1 MLVKWPPPPPGH
13 HQLHRDL
20 VHIFRKGPNQS
31 LRVLK
36 KRLSFI
42 IALLSTPSKSLQLIQ
57 CQYEPELW
65 RPEVETRRVNT
76 REVRALPLRSLHRFP
91 DLFRSNIINL
101 IQWSRPLLIFPNHTQ
116 WCADNKNPK
125 SGEFARFPPWKREQR
140 WFCVQVYKT
149 TFWKRKIIVFWGKI
163 STKWHPWS
171 KYTWIVKEMTNQDSE
186 QSHPCGPR
194 LWKCLP
200 GLKMFTCLP
209 CLLANYN

>member
-1 MLVKWPPPPPGH
+1 MLVKWPDPTTTTTHHPPPGH
-13 HQLHRDL
+13 HQLRRDL

-42 IALLSTPSKSLQLIQ
+42 SALLSTPSKSLQLIQ

-116 WCADNKNPK
+116 CADNKNPK

-140 WFCVQVYKT
+140 WFCVQVCKT
-149 TFWKRKIIVFWGKI
+149 TFWKERLSYFGAKIVQNDICDQNI
-163 STKWHPWS
+163 
-171 KYTWIVKEMTNQDSE
+171 
-186 QSHPCGPR
+186 
-194 LWKCLP
+194 L
-200 GLKMFTCLP
+200 GL
-209 CLLANYN
+209 